1 MALRQL
7 AVAPAPITPALAAW
21 VTGLD
26 LLTPDR
32 DDRAAWVRLQRL
44 YLHTTAGARGAR
56 LPPWAVPAH
65 GRRARPGVALRLG
78 RRFFSSKHR
87 RTTLHHRGQVLSDP
101 AAIEAA
107 VWDSRAGIWAAPADL
122 SPAADSLLD
131 HYFAGRA
138 AAFPPRPCASA
149 GRLASLVLHQRG
161 SAPGVDG
168 IPYEALH
175 PGAGFVAHLLG
186 QALVGLEATPHSFD
200 RVLGNDPD
208 LLIWIPK
215 DAALARTPA
224 RCSSRPPSGGWAALR
239 PARPPGSSSS
249 PHGTSPPSSLGP
261 PSSPTSPR
269 LLSGWRGAGSPPS
282 WTGGACQPGSGAGS
296 WG

>member
-1 MALRQL
+1 MSRSPFPTTRRSRRARRPRATRSRKGRLPPPAPGPDWDPLDQVPPNAALAVYGRDVMASTVRSWWCRWQRRGRQDPVAMALCQL
-7 AVAPAPITPALAAW
+7 AEAPAPITPALAAW

-44 YLHTTAGARGAR
+44 NLHTTAGARGAR

-78 RRFFSSKHR
+78 RRLFSSKHR
-87 RTTLHHRGQVLSDP
+87 LTTLHHRGQVLSDP

-107 VWDSRAGIWAAPADL
+107 LWDSRAGIWAAPADL
-122 SPAADSLLD
+122 SPAADCLLD
-131 HYFAGRA
+131 HYFADRA

-186 QALVGLEATPHSFD
+186 QALLGLEATPHSFD
-200 RVLGNDPD
+200 RVLGADPD
-208 LLIWIPK
+208 LLI
-215 DAALARTPA
+215 
-224 RCSSRPPSGGWAALR
+224 
-239 PARPPGSSSS
+239 
-249 PHGTSPPSSLGP
+249 
-261 PSSPTSPR
+261 
-269 LLSGWRGAGSPPS
+269 
-282 WTGGACQPGSGAGS
+282 
-296 WG
+296 